1 MVRQEKFSKSRI
13 RNFLLEAY
21 DGFFPCKT
29 GACQRFQLQL
39 SPMLPFHRPQACKP
53 AVRFIYGPG
62 LFQGIIRRRSLT
74 FFFIP
79 DGFQG
84 FRMLASGMRMA
95 RFPVFLIFI
104 QDYGLLTVPARA
116 LNPHITFWPRRPSV
130 FCSLHR
136 RLACLQHMAS
146 IQQFIQ
152 MAIQDGRAAACALN
166 RPVCHILAADVYAV
180 TLEFLLHAA
189 ERERID
195 VFAID
200 GRCLKGRRN
209 HAVTQQI
216 LRTACLHDEIR
227 IAICRLNAAV
237 LLYITEH
244 KPAPP

>member
-1 MVRQEKFSKSRI
+1 MQNRRLPAFSAPAVSD
-13 RNFLLEAY
+13 A
-21 DGFFPCKT
+21 
-29 GACQRFQLQL
+29 AV
-39 SPMLPFHRPQACKP
+39 PQA
-53 AVRFIYGPG
+53 PG
-62 LFQGIIRRRSLT
+62 LQARCQVYIWPRSVSGYHTQG
-74 FFFIP
+74 
-79 DGFQG
+79 
-84 FRMLASGMRMA
+84 
-95 RFPVFLIFI
+95 
-104 QDYGLLTVPARA
+104 A

-146 IQQFIQ
+146 VQQFMQ